1 MSYPFFFQLNSATDK
16 IERPVVIID
25 GKDAK
30 KLMNI
35 VKKYVK

>member
-1 MSYPFFFQLNSATDK
+1 MLFDSLNKLNAAEDMVD
-16 IERPVVIID
+16 RPVVLID

-35 VKKYVK
+35 VKK